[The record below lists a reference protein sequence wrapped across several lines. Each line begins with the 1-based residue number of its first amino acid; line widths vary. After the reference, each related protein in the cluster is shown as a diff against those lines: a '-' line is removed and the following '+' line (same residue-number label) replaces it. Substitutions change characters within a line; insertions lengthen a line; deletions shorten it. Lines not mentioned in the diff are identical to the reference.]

1 MACTTASGPD
11 PGKSCAFPYFLTN
24 PSGTGF
30 FNISCCT
37 PHFNPA
43 GTTEP
48 WCPTMLD
55 ESGFHVDQ
63 SKWGTCEAECYPGYY
78 YGTTPSKFVLL
89 TMCTF
94 KCAFKYIS
102 SRFWT
107 KVFFSLVFK

>member
-1 MACTTASGPD
+1 MACTTANGPD
-11 PGKSCAFPYFLTN
+11 PGKSCVFPFFLASPN
-24 PSGTGF
+24 GYVI
-30 FNISCCT
+30 FNISCCASY
-37 PHFNPA
+37 FNPA
-43 GTTEP
+43 GTFEP

-63 SKWGTCEAECYPGYY
+63 SKWGTCEAECYPDDI
-78 YGTTPSKFVLL
+78 TASKFVLL

-107 KVFFSLVFK
+107 KI